1 MDRINPAQDIY
12 HLKRENNSRRQ
23 NAVTFSCLGK
33 LKAINHSML
42 CRWKRCLEKLA
53 RDSLSEQGISRH
65 PLIIGLAESGIVLSA
80 LFHQMLREQNIC
92 ADWVCSTRR
101 PSDGIHFRESHSHGP
116 DHVLP
121 LPRHNPSELWF
132 VEDEITTGRT
142 ILRLALKLCHT
153 MKVFRIRLFAIAD
166 TRSTDDMDQFRSALH
181 EHGISHSTR
190 TLLRFQ
196 HKDEDFPADGLLKND
211 DPPKN
216 RMQIPYENSLENWHF
231 PLQRPA
237 LRNLPDVILP
247 VLNRGLRGALLVIG
261 EAVDIGLKFVQEN
274 PELSLHHIT
283 LSPWKIDNRHIFN
296 RLDISGKYY
305 LYNYHTLCSPLYL
318 LNDPIDNDI
327 AAEVENLLYEKGF
340 SVKRILKVRSEK

>member
-1 MDRINPAQDIY
+1 MDRISLARDIY

-33 LKAINHSML
+33 LKAINNSTL
-42 CRWKRCLEKLA
+42 CRWKSYLEKLL
-53 RDSLSEQGISRH
+53 RESLSEQGTSRH
-65 PLIIGLAESGIVLSA
+65 PLIIGLAESGIVISA
-80 LFHQMLREQNIC
+80 LFHQMLREKNIC

-101 PSDGIHFRESHSHGP
+101 PSHGIHFRESHSHGP

-121 LPRHNPSELWF
+121 IPCHRPSELWF

-142 ILRLALKLCHT
+142 ILRLALQLCHT

-166 TRSTDDMDQFRSALH
+166 TRSTDHADQFRSALH
-181 EHGISHSTR
+181 DHGIAHSIR
-190 TLLRFQ
+190 TLIRFQ
-196 HKDEDFPADGLLKND
+196 HKDENFPAGSLLNND
-211 DPPKN
+211 DSPKN
-216 RMQIPYENSLENWHF
+216 RMQIPDETRFKNWHF

-247 VLNRGLRGALLVIG
+247 VLNRGLQGALLVVG
-261 EAVDIGLKFVQEN
+261 EAIDIGLKFVQEN

-283 LSPWKIDNRHIFN
+283 LSPWKIDKRHIFS
-296 RLDISGKYY
+296 RLDISGTYY
-305 LYNYHTLCSPLYL
+305 LYNYHTLVSPLYL

-327 AAEVENLLYEKGF
+327 AAEAVNLLHEKGF
-340 SVKRILKVRSEK
+340 SVRRIGIEK